1 MPTPRTV
8 TPPLEERV
16 RAELE
21 LIRSNV
27 VGVHGSLVATS
38 DGFLVAHDVPDL
50 EPTEIA
56 ALVATTRALATR
68 TTAAA
73 GRGEFREALARG
85 SHGYLAAYAAGTNAI
100 VAVIGTNELNVGMLH
115 FQTREIIERI
125 AANSPE
131 FRKWP
136 SGESGGQ
143 PGTRSPGGQAGTRS
157 PGGQAGTRLPGGRAG
172 TARSVSAP
180 AVPRDAAVP
189 LPRRRPLRRPP
200 AEPPAS

>member
-1 MPTPRTV
+1 MPPPRAATPR
-8 TPPLEERV
+8 LDERIL
-16 RAELE
+16 AELE

-27 VGVHGSLVATS
+27 VGVYGSLVATS

-68 TTAAA
+68 TTNAA

-85 SHGYLAAYAAGTNAI
+85 SQGYLAAYAAGTNAI
-100 VAVIGTNELNVGMLH
+100 VAVIGTNELNIGMLH

-131 FRKWP
+131 FRRWSSSGAADPP
-136 SGESGGQ
+136 SSRPAGSG
-143 PGTRSPGGQAGTRS
+143 S
-157 PGGQAGTRLPGGRAG
+157 
-172 TARSVSAP
+172 
-180 AVPRDAAVP
+180 
-189 LPRRRPLRRPP
+189 RRG
-200 AEPPAS
+200 S

>member
-1 MPTPRTV
+1 MPTSRAA

-16 RAELE
+16 RAELK

-68 TTAAA
+68 TTSAA

-85 SHGYLAAYAAGTNAI
+85 SQGYLAAYAAGTNAI

-136 SGESGGQ
+136 SGGSA
-143 PGTRSPGGQAGTRS
+143 SQAGS
-157 PGGQAGTRLPGGRAG
+157 HPAGGRAPSAV
-172 TARSVSAP
+172 TKAPSAP
-180 AVPRDAAVP
+180 P

-200 AEPPAS
+200 AGPPAS

>member
-1 MPTPRTV
+1 MPPPRAATPR
-8 TPPLEERV
+8 LDERIL
-16 RAELE
+16 AELE

-27 VGVHGSLVATS
+27 VGVYGSLVATS

-68 TTAAA
+68 TTNAA

-85 SHGYLAAYAAGTNAI
+85 SQGYLAAYAAGTNAI
-100 VAVIGTNELNVGMLH
+100 VAVIGTNELNIGMLH

-131 FRKWP
+131 FRRWSSSGAADPP
-136 SGESGGQ
+136 SRR
-143 PGTRSPGGQAGTRS
+143 PA
-157 PGGQAGTRLPGGRAG
+157 GGRASG
-172 TARSVSAP
+172 AGAQAP
-180 AVPRDAAVP
+180 ATAPTAP
-189 LPRRRPLRRPP
+189 LPRRRPSAAR
-200 AEPPAS
+200 

>member
-115 FQTREIIERI
+115 YQTREIIERI

-143 PGTRSPGGQAGTRS
+143 PGPRSPGGQAGTRS
-157 PGGQAGTRLPGGRAG
+157 PAGRAG
-172 TARSVSAP
+172 TARSVSAAP